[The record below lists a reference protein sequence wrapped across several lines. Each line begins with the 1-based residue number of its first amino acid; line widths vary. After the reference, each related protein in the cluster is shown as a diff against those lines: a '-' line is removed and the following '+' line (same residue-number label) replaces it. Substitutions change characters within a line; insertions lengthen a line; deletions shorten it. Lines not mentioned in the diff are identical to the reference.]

1 MAVARQRPVMHYG
14 DDGSLPWGSGSLGAP
29 DQPEDEEQH
38 HRADHGDDEAAD
50 APLEVG
56 PLSGEQAEQEPAQE
70 GADNADDDVFQPAL
84 LAIRSRDHTGHP
96 ARQGPEDDPRDD
108 AQAAIHGSPSHA
120 LRRIG
125 TSHPAY

>member
-1 MAVARQRPVMHYG
+1 MAVARQRPVMVYGHYR
-14 DDGSLPWGSGSLGAP
+14 SLPWGSGSLGAP

-70 GADNADDDVFQPAL
+70 GADDADDDVLQPAL
-84 LAIRSRDHTGHP
+84 LAIRSRDHAGHP

-108 AQAAIHGSPSHA
+108 AESAFHPSPPLP
-120 LRRIG
+120 LRRN
-125 TSHPAY
+125 PALGP